1 MSVSHR
7 ATRSNWCFRVH
18 DVYAVQLVS
27 ARFLALDLGAES
39 GRAIL
44 GRLDGGVLTL
54 KDVRRF
60 PNVAVRTNG
69 SLHWDILRLWHE
81 VKTSLEDVTDV
92 SLASVGLDTWGCDYA
107 LLGEQGQ
114 LLENPYH
121 YRDTRS
127 DDAPSQVFRQVS
139 ANASTRPPA
148 FSF

>member
-1 MSVSHR
+1 MRNGFSTRNDRVTAGGDQDWIRIRVPQGEKPSDEPVRRRSLDSAPARRILEDLPGRSSAGVSQR
-7 ATRSNWCFRVH
+7 ATPSHWCSRVRG
-18 DVYAVQLVS
+18 VYAVARVS

-81 VKTSLEDVTDV
+81 VKTSLEEVTDV
-92 SLASVGLDTWGCDYA
+92 
-107 LLGEQGQ
+107 
-114 LLENPYH
+114 
-121 YRDTRS
+121 
-127 DDAPSQVFRQVS
+127 
-139 ANASTRPPA
+139 
-148 FSF
+148 